1 MGLGWLFVGGL
12 IVPSLLPLVLWRSHR
27 LDGGRAWAMG
37 ASLWALWFGA
47 VFVHL
52 SGLAWLGEGR
62 EYHALSGVCALTG
75 GLLGMIGTWASMPRG
90 VRSLLYGLAGLLLL
104 PLLGSFSLFPLGFVL
119 TPVAVG
125 TFWVLAFSGG
135 RESRTNGPPSYGGG

>member
-1 MGLGWLFVGGL
+1 MGMGWLFVAGL
-12 IVPSLLPLVLWRSHR
+12 IVPVLPPLVLWRAHH
-27 LDGGRAWAMG
+27 LDGARAWAMG
-37 ASLWALWFGA
+37 ASLWGLWFGA

-62 EYHALSGVCALTG
+62 EYHALSGACALTG
-75 GLLGMIGTWASMPRG
+75 GLFGMMGTFAGMPRG

-104 PLLGSFSLFPLGFVL
+104 PLLGSFRLFALGFVL

-125 TFWVLAFSGG
+125 TFWVLAFSRG
-135 RESRTNGPPSYGGG
+135 RESRT